1 MVATQDAGNPPQARP
16 TGWEQPSWRIFRRL
30 FRLALS
36 LPEPVLSGLA
46 GRSMLKPGIPAL
58 DVRARFHAW
67 FVTRFGR
74 SNGDAPADKRLP
86 SLLSLALLDAR
97 PPASVTCRPTTVAS
111 PAGPLPARLYRPAS
125 APARNAPILIY
136 FHFGGCVL
144 GDLDTCDTA
153 CALIAEKAGCL
164 VLSVAYRLAPEHRF
178 PAAVDDALASFRWVQ
193 ANAGHIGADPSLI
206 AIGGDSA
213 GGYLAAAASLCLR
226 DQKAALPFL
235 QVLIYP
241 VLEMDRRDMPP
252 TPFDHNYPLT
262 REDMIW
268 FSDLYMNDI
277 GDAADPRCSVAR
289 ADRLAGLP
297 PTLLVQAGH
306 DLLHAEGAAFALRL
320 EQEAVPLLR
329 LDYPTLPHAF
339 TAMSGGLPKA
349 RAALIEIARTLAA
362 SFAAG
367 ELVAPIQES

>member
-178 PAAVDDALASFRWVQ
+178 PAAVDDALAS
-193 ANAGHIGADPSLI
+193 
-206 AIGGDSA
+206 
-213 GGYLAAAASLCLR
+213 
-226 DQKAALPFL
+226 
-235 QVLIYP
+235 
-241 VLEMDRRDMPP
+241 
-252 TPFDHNYPLT
+252 
-262 REDMIW
+262 
-268 FSDLYMNDI
+268 
-277 GDAADPRCSVAR
+277 
-289 ADRLAGLP
+289 
-297 PTLLVQAGH
+297 
-306 DLLHAEGAAFALRL
+306 
-320 EQEAVPLLR
+320 
-329 LDYPTLPHAF
+329 
-339 TAMSGGLPKA
+339 
-349 RAALIEIARTLAA
+349 
-362 SFAAG
+362 
-367 ELVAPIQES
+367 